1 MPALSQNL
9 IFKVTNG
16 NTTTNT
22 VQVTY
27 PENTSSALTLV
38 SEPVKGDGYFDS
50 GDGLHTVFWKITQ
63 FVGSIEVQSTL
74 ESNPTDSDWFTV
86 KLGDTSVNYTVDTT
100 GLISAYSI
108 EKVQYFSPNSV
119 PKSYNFIGNFVWIRG
134 KISNWTQGTVNAI
147 SVNR

>member
-1 MPALSQNL
+1 
-9 IFKVTNG
+9 
-16 NTTTNT
+16 
-22 VQVTY
+22 
-27 PENTSSALTLV
+27 
-38 SEPVKGDGYFDS
+38 
-50 GDGLHTVFWKITQ
+50 
-63 FVGSIEVQSTL
+63 VGSIEVQSTL

-108 EKVQYFSPNSV
+108 EKVQYFFPNSI

>member
-27 PENTSSALTLV
+27 PANTSSALTLV

-100 GLISAYSI
+100 GLISAYGI
-108 EKVQYFSPNSV
+108 EKVQYFFPNSI